1 MISLVAKAS
10 SDSSAAILDRE
21 TSDLTLM
28 CVVGERERL
37 RMVHRKHHSGR
48 TARPSERPCDDG
60 KLSDAIGAAS
70 GVCRK

>member
-1 MISLVAKAS
+1 
-10 SDSSAAILDRE
+10 
-21 TSDLTLM
+21 M

-70 GVCRK
+70 DVCLK